1 MPEISL
7 TKPVAESSVKVTPFA
22 SFVIVNTCVLLPVV
36 LSEPLNVVN
45 VNVPSLFVMTLVAL
59 ATDVKD
65 APPSMLSMPAIV
77 PLALSRTL

>member
-1 MPEISL
+1 MPEML
-7 TKPVAESSVKVTPFA
+7 VTKPVAESSVKVTPFE
-22 SFVIVNTCVLLPVV
+22 SFVIVNSCVVLPV
-36 LSEPLNVVN
+36 LPLPLNVVN